1 MDWSKAKTILIVAF
15 IITNILL
22 VFMLIREKPGVDLT
36 INDEFIED
44 VLELLKDK
52 DISVATQIPKDKPYL
67 NTMIVGYE
75 KVDIKGLNENFFNNE
90 GAINDNREGLGEIVK
105 DYESI
110 VIVNRKLITYENKGK
125 KENYPDINKDKAI
138 QIAEEFLK
146 DKGFPTSDIKLTYIK
161 EEEGVFYLEY
171 SKLYE
176 DVLVERAFTNLQI
189 DERGVKRLERLW
201 LNIKDLGETE
211 IHISTAP
218 KSILGLLSK
227 EEVYG
232 KTITDISLC
241 YYFDPQRHDYLEEP
255 GDAKQGKAIPAWRIQ
270 FSDGYKVFIDE
281 Y

>member
-22 VFMLIREKPGVDLT
+22 VFMLIREKPGVDPT

-110 VIVNRKLITYENKGK
+110 VIVNRKLITYENKEK

-211 IHISTAP
+211 IHISTA
-218 KSILGLLSK
+218 
-227 EEVYG
+227 
-232 KTITDISLC
+232 C
-241 YYFDPQRHDYLEEP
+241 R
-255 GDAKQGKAIPAWRIQ
+255 R
-270 FSDGYKVFIDE
+270 KVR
-281 Y
+281 

>member
-1 MDWSKAKTILIVAF
+1 
-15 IITNILL
+15 
-22 VFMLIREKPGVDLT
+22 
-36 INDEFIED
+36 
-44 VLELLKDK
+44 
-52 DISVATQIPKDKPYL
+52 
-67 NTMIVGYE
+67 MIVEYE
-75 KVDIKGLNENFFNNE
+75 KIDIKELNENFFNNE
-90 GAINDNREGLGEIVK
+90 GVINDNREGLGEIVK
-105 DYESI
+105 DYESV
-110 VIVNRKLITYENKGK
+110 VIVNRKLITYENKEK

-146 DKGFPTSDIKLTYIK
+146 DKQFATSDIKLTYIK
-161 EEEGVFYLEY
+161 EEDRVFYLEY

-189 DERGVKRLERLW
+189 DERGVKRLERFW

-211 IHISTAP
+211 IYISTAP
-218 KSILGLLSK
+218 KSILGLLGK

-255 GDAKQGKAIPAWRIQ
+255 EEAKQGKAIPAWRIQ